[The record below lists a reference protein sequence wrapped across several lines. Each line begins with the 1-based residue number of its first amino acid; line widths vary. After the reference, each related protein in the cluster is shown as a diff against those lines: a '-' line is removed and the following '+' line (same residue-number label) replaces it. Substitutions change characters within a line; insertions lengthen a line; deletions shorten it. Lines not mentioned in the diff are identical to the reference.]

1 MFRPCLCLLFS
12 TVHTAPAIAQNIG
25 PSEVTQPVIILKPFG
40 ERKMNPRD
48 EHVRAQLE
56 ARQAQFFSRDRKS
69 FRSIDTF
76 QVTSP
81 GNQPQQQK
89 ASTKVSVGI
98 MYKF

>member
-1 MFRPCLCLLFS
+1 MVRLCLTLLFF
-12 TVHTAPAIAQNIG
+12 TALTAPAIAQKIG
-25 PSEVTQPVIILKPFG
+25 PSEVTSPIFYVKPFG

-76 QVTSP
+76 QVASP